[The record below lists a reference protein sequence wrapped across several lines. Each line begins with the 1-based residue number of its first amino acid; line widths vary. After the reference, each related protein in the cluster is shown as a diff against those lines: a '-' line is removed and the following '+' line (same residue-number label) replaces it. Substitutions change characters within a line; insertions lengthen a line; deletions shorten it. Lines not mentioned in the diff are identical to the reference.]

1 MNIEEAIKQL
11 KKHKAEIDKEYI
23 SARYSKAIETLLT
36 AYEKEKEKIE
46 NQMNLIKVDFM
57 LAKILGK
64 SLRRNKTMLSEEE
77 KNSMELDIETKYVGR
92 TEKEFLNNI
101 TYAECLYILDT
112 KNKYCDD
119 IRNLS
124 LLKIVDIVN
133 EQSKEIE
140 ELKDKIKAKI
150 EVLDKE
156 EKEKLK
162 GTKGQDRYA
171 IKQEYMHKRSALQ
184 SLLEKE

>member
-1 MNIEEAIKQL
+1 
-11 KKHKAEIDKEYI
+11 
-23 SARYSKAIETLLT
+23 
-36 AYEKEKEKIE
+36 
-46 NQMNLIKVDFM
+46 
-57 LAKILGK
+57 
-64 SLRRNKTMLSEEE
+64 MLSDEE
-77 KNSMELDIETKYVGR
+77 KNSMELDIEAKYVGR

-119 IRNLS
+119 IKNLS

-140 ELKDKIKAKI
+140 HQKLKRANQRNELAILNAKQIEFNKLVNTVNSYKGQFKRQEKEIEELKEIYQTGYVNGCVSKVYEINKKWKDKIKAKI
-150 EVLDKE
+150 EEVDYKMIAH
-156 EKEKLK
+156 
-162 GTKGQDRYA
+162 QDVREA
-171 IKQEYMHKRSALQ
+171 IKQVLQ